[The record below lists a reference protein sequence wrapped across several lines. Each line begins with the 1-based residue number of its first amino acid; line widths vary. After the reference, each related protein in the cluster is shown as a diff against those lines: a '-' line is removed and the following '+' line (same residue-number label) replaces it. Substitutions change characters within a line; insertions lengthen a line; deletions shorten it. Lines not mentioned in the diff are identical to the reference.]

1 MEDLVV
7 LLVEIR
13 VSYARYGLYLVMELT
28 NVETNLIMHLF
39 HDNKEVIREIIQE
52 NAPQEVDNFLE
63 EIMEE
68 VVVEVLMIIFLDGQF
83 SRLRCLSTST
93 EQSITSVTK
102 LCISSRCFW
111 FL

>member
-1 MEDLVV
+1 M
-7 LLVEIR
+7 
-13 VSYARYGLYLVMELT
+13 SYVRYGLYLVMERT

-39 HDNKEVIREIIQE
+39 HDNKEVIRAIIQE
-52 NAPQEVDNFLE
+52 NAGQEVDNVLE

-68 VVVEVLMIIFLDGQF
+68 VVVEVLMIIFLDGKF
-83 SRLRCLSTST
+83 SRLRCLSAST
-93 EQSITSVTK
+93 KQLVTSVTK